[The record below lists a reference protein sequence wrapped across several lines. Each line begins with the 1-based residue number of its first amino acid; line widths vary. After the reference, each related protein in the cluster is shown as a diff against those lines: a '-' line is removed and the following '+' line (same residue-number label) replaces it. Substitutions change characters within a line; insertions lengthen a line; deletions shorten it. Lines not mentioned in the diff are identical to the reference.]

1 MYIAEEIDSRSR
13 GGISVPS
20 FYTHQ
25 DNTRNLLSCR
35 RDMASTMV
43 FCGTC
48 KVPLSGR
55 DQFLGHH
62 MISHELRKEDA
73 ESAWQ
78 KSSNDEF
85 NRRGQQS

>member
-1 MYIAEEIDSRSR
+1 
-13 GGISVPS
+13 
-20 FYTHQ
+20 
-25 DNTRNLLSCR
+25 
-35 RDMASTMV
+35 MASTMV

-85 NRRGQQS
+85 NRRDQQS